1 MNLSLYNVLERYD
14 DYVPYV
20 LLLVFLTLCIVKYVS
35 VSDTK
40 VELRQGGKLYI
51 TNFKFRYLFIYLFG
65 YAVYIAFSLAKK
77 IGASGASDAYY
88 YKYYFE
94 NYGQDL
100 GLFMKESTFEPLYSL
115 ISHLFRLFTDN
126 YSYMLWFWY
135 TLTFVLLIGFIK
147 QLYMEKYS
155 FLVILT
161 MLTMLITQY
170 NTLRM
175 SISITIALTS
185 LFFMKNDK
193 WIKAL
198 IVILLAMGIQVSAF
212 IMIPVWIVN
221 YVLTKVTGFN
231 KEKLIFFVLIGEILT
246 IASTSLVSRIV
257 LHSSKAAY
265 LGESSLAIGMYSITF
280 VVFILCLVKYDEI
293 VAVNPINYYL
303 INMMPICFICIPL
316 QYNISI
322 FYRMVLYF
330 MPIIL
335 GIIPSICVSYVSKET
350 KMNVNGLAVIII
362 THFYILSRIVSF
374 CLEEVPYVGRYYS
387 AFIK

>member
-1 MNLSLYNVLERYD
+1 MNGLLFKLAEYD

-20 LLLVFLTLCIVKYVS
+20 FLLVFLTLCIAKYVS
-35 VSDTK
+35 ISDVK
-40 VELRQGGKLYI
+40 VEIRQGGKLYI
-51 TNFKFRYLFIYLFG
+51 TNFKMRYLFVYLLG
-65 YAVYIAFSLAKK
+65 YVGYIVFSLSKV

-94 NYGQDL
+94 HYGDNL
-100 GLFMKESTFEPLYSL
+100 ALFIKESTFEPLYSL

-135 TLTFVLLIGFIK
+135 TLTFVLLIRFIR
-147 QLYMEKYS
+147 QLYMKKYS
-155 FLVILT
+155 LLVIFT

-175 SISITIALTS
+175 TISISISLTS
-185 LFFMKNDK
+185 LYFMKNDK

-198 IVILLAMGIQVSAF
+198 IVIFLAMGIQVSAF

-221 YVLTKVTGFN
+221 YVLTKVVGF
-231 KEKLIFFVLIGEILT
+231 KKQKLIFFVLIGEVLT
-246 IASTSLVSRIV
+246 IAATSLVNRIV
-257 LHSSKAAY
+257 MNSSKAVY

-280 VVFILCLVKYDEI
+280 VVFILCLIKYDEI

-303 INMMPICFICIPL
+303 INMMPVCFICIPL

-330 MPIIL
+330 VPIIL
-335 GIIPSICVSYVSKET
+335 GIIPSICVSYRSKEK
-350 KMNVNGLAVIII
+350 KMDANGIAVIVI

-387 AFIK
+387 TFIK

>member
-1 MNLSLYNVLERYD
+1 MNGLLFKLAEYD

-20 LLLVFLTLCIVKYVS
+20 FLLVFLTLCIAKYVS
-35 VSDTK
+35 ISDMK
-40 VELRQGGKLYI
+40 VEIRQGGKLYI
-51 TNFKFRYLFIYLFG
+51 TNFKMRYLFVYLLG
-65 YAVYIAFSLAKK
+65 YVGYIVFSLSKV
-77 IGASGASDAYY
+77 IGVSGASDAYY

-94 NYGQDL
+94 HYGDNL
-100 GLFMKESTFEPLYSL
+100 ALFIKESTFEPLYSL

-135 TLTFVLLIGFIK
+135 TLTFVLLIGFIR
-147 QLYMEKYS
+147 QLYMKKYS
-155 FLVILT
+155 LLVILA

-175 SISITIALTS
+175 AISISISLTS

-198 IVILLAMGIQVSAF
+198 IVIFLAMGIQVSAF

-221 YVLTKVTGFN
+221 YVLTKVVGF
-231 KEKLIFFVLIGEILT
+231 KKQRLIFFVVIGEVLT
-246 IASTSLVSRIV
+246 IAATSLVNRIV
-257 LHSSKAAY
+257 MNSSKAVY

-280 VVFILCLVKYDEI
+280 VVFILCLIKYDEI

-303 INMMPICFICIPL
+303 INMMPVCFICIPL

-330 MPIIL
+330 VPIIL
-335 GIIPSICVSYVSKET
+335 GIIPSICVSYRSKEK
-350 KMNVNGLAVIII
+350 KMNANGLAVIVI

-374 CLEEVPYVGRYYS
+374 CMEEVP
-387 AFIK
+387 

>member
-1 MNLSLYNVLERYD
+1 MNVSHYNLLERFD

-20 LLLVFLTLCIVKYVS
+20 LLLVFLTVCIVRYVS
-35 VSDTK
+35 ISDTK
-40 VELRQGGKLYI
+40 VEIRQGGKLYI
-51 TNFKFRYLFIYLFG
+51 TNFRFRYLFIYLIG
-65 YAVYIAFSLAKK
+65 YVGYIVFSLSKV
-77 IGASGASDAYY
+77 IGVSGASDAYY

-94 NYGQDL
+94 HYGQDL

-115 ISHLFRLFTDN
+115 ISHIFRTFTDN

-155 FLVILT
+155 LLVILT

-185 LFFMKNDK
+185 LFLMKNDK

-198 IVILLAMGIQVSAF
+198 IVIFLAMGIQVSAF

-221 YVLTKVTGFN
+221 YVLTKVVGFK
-231 KEKLIFFVLIGEILT
+231 KEKLIFFVVVGEVLT
-246 IASTSLVSRIV
+246 IGSLSLVNRIIM
-257 LHSSKAAY
+257 HSSKAVY
-265 LGESSLAIGMYSITF
+265 LGESSLAIGMYAITF
-280 VVFILCLVKYDEI
+280 VVFVLCLIKYDDI
-293 VAVNPINYYL
+293 IAVNPINYYL
-303 INMMPICFICIPL
+303 INMMPVCFICIPL

-322 FYRMVLYF
+322 FYRMVLF
-330 MPIIL
+330 FVPIIL
-335 GIIPSICVSYVSKET
+335 GIIPSICASYRGRERKISA
-350 KMNVNGLAVIII
+350 NGLAVIIV
-362 THFYILSRIVSF
+362 THFYVLSRIVSF

-387 AFIK
+387 TFIK